1 MGNTKT
7 YTKYLKK
14 PSNRTKILG
23 LTFPY
28 SNLGIEELLQFFLAN
43 SRILEILQGVN
54 RGCDLLQFLKFR
66 LSVEGN
72 SKVTSSSSE
81 LLDEEL
87 EVGDVVPR
95 IRRLLTDVILTV
107 GVEAS
112 EYGDDDSILVSGEV
126 GFIEFLDLGGLGGL
140 DLTT

>member
-1 MGNTKT
+1 M
-7 YTKYLKK
+7 KK
-14 PSNRTKILG
+14 PSSREKILG
-23 LTFPY
+23 LTFSY
-28 SNLGIEELLQFFLAN
+28 SNLGIEPLLQFLLAN
-43 SRILEILQGVN
+43 RRVLEILQGVN

-66 LSVEGN
+66 LSVEDN

-87 EVGDVVPR
+87 DSGEVVLR

-112 EYGDDDSILVSGEV
+112 EYDDDDSILVSGEV
-126 GFIEFLDLGGLGGL
+126 DFIEFLDLGGLGGL
-140 DLTT
+140 DLTI

>member
-1 MGNTKT
+1 M
-7 YTKYLKK
+7 KK

-23 LTFPY
+23 IKFPY
-28 SNLGIEELLQFFLAN
+28 SNLGIEKLFQLFLAN
-43 SRILEILQGVN
+43 RCILEILQGVI
-54 RGCDLLQFLKFR
+54 RGCVPLHFLKFR
-66 LSVEGN
+66 LSVEDN

-87 EVGDVVPR
+87 DSGDVVLR

-112 EYGDDDSILVSGEV
+112 EYDDDDSILVSGEV
-126 GFIEFLDLGGLGGL
+126 DFIEFLDLGGLGGL
-140 DLTT
+140 DLTI